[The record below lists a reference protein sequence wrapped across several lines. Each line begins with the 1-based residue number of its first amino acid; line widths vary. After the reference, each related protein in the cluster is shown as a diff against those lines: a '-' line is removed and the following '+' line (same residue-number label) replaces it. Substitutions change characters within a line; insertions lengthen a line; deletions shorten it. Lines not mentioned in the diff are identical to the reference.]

1 MINESIELMN
11 QQLVTQEDIISKVRQ
26 QMKIYQEDLG
36 KYGFS
41 FDNEGNILNYKE
53 MMEYYQN
60 TEDIEKL
67 KDLTEEYFDL
77 QSNELPDLI
86 GKYSDLEKE
95 IKDAYKDQLEITQD
109 IEEEITKIIEK
120 EYERRKDEIEKYTDE
135 RIKLL
140 EKEKKAY
147 QDMRD
152 EQDYEKSINEQTKE
166 IADLQKK
173 LETARKDNSIA
184 GLKRQSEI
192 LKEIEEAQKK
202 LEETTQDRIDKNYE
216 SNIDDEIDKLEEEQ
230 EKLLASLDE
239 KFSETN
245 IAQMV
250 AQAMASGVIN
260 INGELKTLQDALIQ
274 SVNDSAEGYSV
285 MADIIKNELVSNL
298 NVALD
303 TMQQIADINEKLGLQ
318 SFNVIS
324 ATQAGITN
332 VPTYDSGNSQTV
344 TIGDTIINVSGSV
357 DDITLG
363 KIEDMIKEENERM
376 LKEITSG
383 I

>member
-1 MINESIELMN
+1 
-11 QQLVTQEDIISKVRQ
+11 
-26 QMKIYQEDLG
+26 
-36 KYGFS
+36 
-41 FDNEGNILNYKE
+41 
-53 MMEYYQN
+53 
-60 TEDIEKL
+60 
-67 KDLTEEYFDL
+67 
-77 QSNELPDLI
+77 
-86 GKYSDLEKE
+86 
-95 IKDAYKDQLEITQD
+95 
-109 IEEEITKIIEK
+109 
-120 EYERRKDEIEKYTDE
+120 
-135 RIKLL
+135 
-140 EKEKKAY
+140 
-147 QDMRD
+147 
-152 EQDYEKSINEQTKE
+152 
-166 IADLQKK
+166 
-173 LETARKDNSIA
+173 
-184 GLKRQSEI
+184 
-192 LKEIEEAQKK
+192 
-202 LEETTQDRIDKNYE
+202 
-216 SNIDDEIDKLEEEQ
+216 
-230 EKLLASLDE
+230 
-239 KFSETN
+239 
-245 IAQMV
+245 MV

-357 DDITLG
+357 DDITLD